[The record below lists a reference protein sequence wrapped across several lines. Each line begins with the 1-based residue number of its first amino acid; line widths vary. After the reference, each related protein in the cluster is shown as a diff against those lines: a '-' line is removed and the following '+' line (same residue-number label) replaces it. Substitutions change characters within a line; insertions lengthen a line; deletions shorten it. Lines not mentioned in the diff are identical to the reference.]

1 MLVFRP
7 HDVEILT
14 ARPGGITGRV
24 VSERRH
30 GAVRRLEVEI
40 GMRRHTIE
48 IDVPSDTPKGR
59 KGDRISLLPNRWWLF
74 DA

>member
-7 HDVEILT
+7 HDVEMLNG
-14 ARPGGITGRV
+14 RPGGIAGRV

-48 IDVPSDTPKGR
+48 IDVPADTPKSR